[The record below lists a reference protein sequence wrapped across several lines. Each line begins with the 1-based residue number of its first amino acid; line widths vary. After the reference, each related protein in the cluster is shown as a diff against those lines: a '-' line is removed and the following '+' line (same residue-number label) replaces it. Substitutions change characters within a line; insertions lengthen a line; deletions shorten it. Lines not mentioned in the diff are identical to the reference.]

1 MNMKLDRYKLA
12 LLVATVIWGSS
23 FVVMKNVTESLSVS
37 YLLALRFTI
46 GTIMLSLIY
55 WKHFSHITKSDIKLG
70 LGIGC
75 LLFCGFFIQTLGI
88 TDTTPGKNAFLTAT
102 YCVFVPFVYWAVD
115 RHRPDG
121 YQFSAAFLCLFGIG
135 LVSLTTRFTIGMGD
149 AATLIS
155 SVFYALHIVAVSKFT
170 KGKDPILMTILQ
182 LGCSAALSWLAVL
195 FSGSGVS
202 ALDSM
207 SFLSVLLLGVGA
219 TGIGMLLQNYGQQ
232 GTTASTASL
241 LLSLEAVFG
250 ILFSVLFYHE
260 HVTLQMLLGFICIF
274 SAIILS
280 ETKLSFLKKK

>member
-1 MNMKLDRYKLA
+1 MKLDRYKLA

-55 WKHFSHITKSDIKLG
+55 IKHFKGITKTDVTLG

-75 LLFCGFFIQTLGI
+75 ILFLAFFIQTLGI

-102 YCVFVPFVYWAVD
+102 YCVFVPFVYWMAD
-115 RHRPDG
+115 KHRPDG

-135 LVSLTTRFTIGMGD
+135 LVSLNSGFTIGMGD
-149 AATLIS
+149 AATLVS
-155 SVFYALHIVAVSKFT
+155 SVFYALHIVAVSKLT

-182 LGCSAALSWLAVL
+182 LAASAGLSWIAVL
-195 FSGSGVS
+195 FSENGIH
-202 ALDSM
+202 AIDTI
-207 SFLSVLLLGVGA
+207 SFVSVLLLGMGA

-232 GTTASTASL
+232 GTSASTASL

-260 HVTLQMLLGFICIF
+260 QVTIKMLFGFLCIF
-274 SAIILS
+274 GAIILA